1 MTKPKTLQVLSYII
15 KSHPNVSVTSLMK
28 LSYLV
33 DLVAIK
39 KGKNK
44 ISDFQYI
51 RYNYGPF
58 DKKIYSYLESLEE
71 NNIIKEGANIS
82 SCGDEF
88 VTYNINK
95 KIIVSFNKIS
105 KEEKEIINEVLES
118 LEGYG
123 TKALTELTYR
133 TKPMKK
139 IGATLN
145 NKTGLNKVLDLN
157 AR

>member
-1 MTKPKTLQVLSYII
+1 
-15 KSHPNVSVTSLMK
+15 MK
-28 LSYLV
+28 LSYLI
-33 DLVAIK
+33 DLVAID

-44 ISDFQYI
+44 IFDFQYI

-58 DKKIYSYLESLEE
+58 DKNIYKCLESLVDD
-71 NNIIKEGANIS
+71 NIIREGANIS
-82 SCGDEF
+82 STGDEF

-95 KIIVSFNKIS
+95 KNNISFDKIS
-105 KEEKEIINEVLES
+105 DDEKEIIDEVLES

-139 IGATLN
+139 LKATLN
-145 NKTGLNKVLDLN
+145 NKAGLNKPLNLN
-157 AR
+157 A

>member
-1 MTKPKTLQVLSYII
+1 MAKSKTFQVLSYII
-15 KSHPNVSVTSLMK
+15 KNHPDVSVTSLMK

-33 DLVAIK
+33 DLIAIK

-44 ISDFQYI
+44 ITDFQYI

-58 DKKIYSYLESLEE
+58 DKKIYDYLKELEQK
-71 NNIIKEGANIS
+71 NIVKEGANIS
-82 SCGDEF
+82 STGDEL

-95 KIIVSFNKIS
+95 KNNISFDKIS
-105 KEEKEIINEVLES
+105 DEEKKIIDEVLES

-123 TKALTELTYR
+123 TKALTELTYI

-139 IGATLN
+139 IGATLG
-145 NKTGLNKVLDLN
+145 NKRGLSKILDLY
-157 AR
+157 AQ